1 MSWVSEI
8 FSPKVAFNKVT
19 KPRRLACVHRYC
31 LQSPS
36 LLPPVERTRILQMV
50 SLWGCISPLSKSRA
64 IKQESFWKSA
74 VLLRKESALDVIEG
88 IQQNSRWP
96 CWPEGGKLSRKR
108 EIVILFQ
115 RLQNMISFL
124 LPWSHRFIMGFS
136 PSFSF
141 CKEPELFPSTIQVT
155 LLVLHFL
162 WIKNIHFCQGF
173 ETSGIEGWFSLP
185 QLLPQWVASS

>member
-1 MSWVSEI
+1 MSV
-8 FSPKVAFNKVT
+8 
-19 KPRRLACVHRYC
+19 
-31 LQSPS
+31 
-36 LLPPVERTRILQMV
+36 
-50 SLWGCISPLSKSRA
+50 
-64 IKQESFWKSA
+64 
-74 VLLRKESALDVIEG
+74 KESSKTVDGHAGQREESCHVK
-88 IQQNSRWP
+88 
-96 CWPEGGKLSRKR
+96 GKLS
-108 EIVILFQ
+108 FCSNGD
-115 RLQNMISFL
+115 LQNRISFL